1 MNLRSAAVPLLC
13 LSLIGYFAYHL
24 VEGGRGLGARA
35 RLDTRIAT
43 LRGELTGLKAVR
55 GKLERDVSL
64 LRAEHLDPD
73 MLDERARAILNF
85 AHPDDLVIIERQKS
99 SRKRR

>member
-1 MNLRSAAVPLLC
+1 MNLRAAAVPLLC

-24 VEGGRGLGARA
+24 FVGGRGLDARA
-35 RLDTRIAT
+35 RLESRIAT
-43 LRGELTGLKAVR
+43 LEGELTGLEAVR
-55 GKLERDVSL
+55 AKLDRDVSL

-85 AHPDDLVIIERQKS
+85 AHPDDLVIIEPRKS